1 MTGSDRA
8 AALERVGPA
17 NRHGAAHVI
26 RGVIRRWPIHLTLI
40 VIAVVWIIP
49 SLGVVVTSLR
59 PRTDITGSG
68 WWTVLSDP
76 RLSLDNYAR
85 VVSSLGFGRAFLNS
99 VAITVPS
106 TVLPIALAALAA
118 YAFAFGSFPGRKTL
132 FLVVVALMVLPVQ
145 AGFVPILQMISAVGF
160 NHSYV
165 GIWLAHTAFGLPF
178 AIFLLRGFFV
188 QIPREI
194 LESARVDGASR
205 WTVFV
210 RIVLP
215 LSVPAVASLAVL
227 QFLWVWNDL
236 LMNLVF
242 VSDPEL
248 HPLTVQTAGLL
259 STYGQEF
266 DILSASSVLLMI
278 VPLLVFLALQRYFI
292 RGIVA
297 GAVK

>member
-1 MTGSDRA
+1 MSASRRVPARGLV
-8 AALERVGPA
+8 ALA
-17 NRHGAAHVI
+17 
-26 RGVIRRWPIHLTLI
+26 RRWPIHLTLL
-40 VIAVVWIIP
+40 VIATIWIIP
-49 SLGVVVTSLR
+49 SLGVIVTSLR
-59 PRTDITGSG
+59 PRSDIAASG
-68 WWTVLSDP
+68 WWTVLADP
-76 RLSLDNYAR
+76 RLTLDNYVT
-85 VVSSLGFGRAFLNS
+85 VVTSLGFGRAFLNS
-99 VAITVPS
+99 ILITVPA
-106 TVLPIALAALAA
+106 TILPIALGAMAA
-118 YAFAFGSFPGRKTL
+118 YPFAFGSFPGRQSL
-132 FLVVVALMVLPVQ
+132 FLVVVALMILPVQ

-160 NHSYV
+160 NRSYV
-165 GIWLAHTAFGLPF
+165 GIWLAHTAFALPF

-188 QIPREI
+188 QLPREI
-194 LESARVDGASR
+194 LESARVDGASQVA
-205 WTVFV
+205 VFT

-215 LSVPAVASLAVL
+215 LSVPALASLAVL

-242 VSDPEL
+242 VSDLQL

-278 VPLLVFLALQRYFI
+278 VPLVVFLALQRYFI

>member
-1 MTGSDRA
+1 
-8 AALERVGPA
+8 
-17 NRHGAAHVI
+17 VI
-26 RGVIRRWPIHLTLI
+26 RGIIRRWPIHLTLI

-99 VAITVPS
+99 VAITIPS
-106 TVLPIALAALAA
+106 TILPISIAALAA

-132 FLVVVALMVLPVQ
+132 FLLVVALMVLPVQ
-145 AGFVPILQMISAVGF
+145 AGFVPILQLISAVGF
-160 NHSYV
+160 THSYV

-278 VPLLVFLALQRYFI
+278 VPLLVFLSLQRYFI